1 MATNTVT
8 LPFPRGNEFRRLYE
22 AGELAI
28 EIKYWLQKQGLEL
41 HKDFDW
47 HVDPD
52 AREITFTFTKEQ
64 DDSWASLL
72 ALKFSDK

>member
-1 MATNTVT
+1 MATNSVT
-8 LPFPRGNEFRRLYE
+8 LPFPKGDEFRRLYE
-22 AGELAI
+22 AGGFAI
-28 EIKYWLQKQGLEL
+28 EIKHWLEEQGMALNE
-41 HKDFDW
+41 DFNW
-47 HVDPD
+47 RIDPE

>member
-1 MATNTVT
+1 MATNSVT

-47 HVDPD
+47 CVDPD